1 MCEAGGQMPWLRVE
15 HGRISEASKKE
26 IDGVFLSLGG
36 AVFFKSVEPM
46 KSRSKCPRRGW
57 GELVSEMVQFAA
69 KAMRMAE
76 IWQGGGG
83 AVEELAGAIRKV
95 SGFGGKGF
103 RMKARPYQQHGMRV
117 FAAARC
123 T

>member
-1 MCEAGGQMPWLRVE
+1 MCEAGGQMPWLRVD
-15 HGRISEASKKE
+15 HGQISDASKKG
-26 IDGVFLSLGG
+26 IDAVFLSLGG

-76 IWQGGGG
+76 IWQGGREEG
-83 AVEELAGAIRKV
+83 AQSKNWLVPFAVGRASV
-95 SGFGGKGF
+95 
-103 RMKARPYQQHGMRV
+103 ARD
-117 FAAARC
+117 FA
-123 T
+123 

>member
-1 MCEAGGQMPWLRVE
+1 MCEAGGQMPWLRVD
-15 HGRISEASKKE
+15 HGQISDASKKG
-26 IDGVFLSLGG
+26 IDAVFLSLGG

-103 RMKARPYQQHGMRV
+103 RMKARPYQQYGMHV
-117 FAAARC
+117 FAAACC